1 MPAGS
6 VHVVIVN
13 WNAGPLLK
21 DCLSSFAAVAGDAV
35 RLERITVVDN
45 ASSDGSA
52 DAAAALADRL
62 PVRVIRN
69 TGNVGFAA
77 ACNQGAA
84 EAQADFLLF
93 LNPDT
98 MLRPGCLAGP
108 ARFLADPA
116 HRAVGIVG
124 VQLMDTHGI
133 LTRSCARRSGAAAM
147 IGQSLGLD
155 RLMPSLCPPH
165 FLAEWPHNE
174 TREVDQVSGA
184 FLFMR
189 RSTFEALGG
198 FDTRFFVYF
207 EDLDLA
213 LRARALGLSSAYL
226 PTVQALHRGGGTTNA
241 VKAQRQFYLSRSRI
255 QFAFKHFKLAS
266 ALAVAAATL
275 VLEPMCRLLA
285 ALTAGERGRTGEVLR
300 GSAML
305 WADLPNIM
313 RSGG

>member
-21 DCLSSFAAVAGDAV
+21 DCLSSFAAVAADAV
-35 RLERITVVDN
+35 RIERVTVVDN

-52 DAAAALADRL
+52 DAAAEPADRL
-62 PVRVIRN
+62 PVRVMHNAR
-69 TGNVGFAA
+69 NVGFAA

-84 EAQADFLLF
+84 GAQADFLLF

-98 MLRPGCLAGP
+98 MLRPGCLERP

-116 HRAVGIVG
+116 RRAVGIVG
-124 VQLMDTHGI
+124 VQLIDAAGI

-155 RLMPSLCPPH
+155 RLMPSLCRPH
-165 FLAEWPHNE
+165 FLADWPHDE

-213 LRARALGLSSAYL
+213 LRARALGQSSVYL
-226 PTVQALHRGGGTTNA
+226 ATAQVLHRGGGTTNS
-241 VKAQRQFYLSRSRI
+241 VKARRQFYLARSRI
-255 QFAFKHFKLAS
+255 QFAFKHFGFAR

-275 VLEPMCRLLA
+275 VLEPICRLLP
-285 ALTAGERGRTGEVLR
+285 ALTSGERGRTGDVLR

>member
-6 VHVVIVN
+6 VQVVIVN

-21 DCLSSFAAVAGDAV
+21 DCLSSFAAVAADAV
-35 RLERITVVDN
+35 RLDRITIVDN
-45 ASSDGSA
+45 ASTDGSA
-52 DAAAALADRL
+52 DAAAALAREL
-62 PVRVIRN
+62 PVHVIRN
-69 TGNVGFAA
+69 AGNVGFAA

-84 EAQADFLLF
+84 GAQADFLLF

-98 MLRPGCLAGP
+98 VLKPGCLERP

-116 HRAVGIVG
+116 HGAVGIVG
-124 VQLMDTHGI
+124 IQLIDADGT
-133 LTRSCARRSGAAAM
+133 LTRSCARRSSAAAM

-155 RLMPSLCPPH
+155 RLMPSLCRPH
-165 FLAEWPHNE
+165 FLAEWPHDE

-189 RSTFEALGG
+189 RSAFEALGG

-213 LRARALGLSSAYL
+213 LRARARGHSSVYL
-226 PTVQALHRGGGTTNA
+226 ASVQALHQGGGTTNA
-241 VKAQRQFYLSRSRI
+241 VKARRQFYLARSRI
-255 QFAFKHFKLAS
+255 QFAFKHFRFGS

-275 VLEPMCRLLA
+275 VLEPMSRLLA
-285 ALTAGERGRTGEVLR
+285 ASASGERGRTGDVLR

-305 WADLPNIM
+305 WADLPNLM

>member
-1 MPAGS
+1 MAASS

-13 WNAGPLLK
+13 WNAGHLLN
-21 DCLSSFAAVAGDAV
+21 DCLKSFSAVAADTV
-35 RLERITVVDN
+35 RLESITIVDN

-69 TGNVGFAA
+69 TRNVGFAA

-84 EAQADFLLF
+84 GTAADFLLF

-98 MLRPGCLAGP
+98 VLKPGCLSGP
-108 ARFLADPA
+108 ERFLGDAA
-116 HRAVGIVG
+116 NRAVGIVG
-124 VQLMDTHGI
+124 VQLIDSTGT
-133 LTRSCARRSGAAAM
+133 LTRSCARRSGAWAM
-147 IGQSLGLD
+147 IGQSAGLD
-155 RLMPSLCPPH
+155 RLLPSLCRPH
-165 FLAEWPHNE
+165 FLTDWPHDD

-213 LRARALGLSSAYL
+213 LRARALGLASVYL
-226 PTVQALHRGGGTTNA
+226 ATAQVLHSGGGTTKA

-255 QFAFKHFKLAS
+255 QFAFKHFRFGS
-266 ALAVAAATL
+266 AMAVAAATL
-275 VLEPMCRLLA
+275 VVEPVARLCV
-285 ALTAGERGRTGEVLR
+285 ALLSRGRARDVLR

-305 WADLPNIM
+305 WADLPNII
-313 RSGG
+313 RTGG

>member
-1 MPAGS
+1 MAAGS

-13 WNAGPLLK
+13 WNAGHLLN
-21 DCLSSFAAVAGDAV
+21 DCLQSFSAIAADTV
-35 RLERITVVDN
+35 RLEGITVVDN

-52 DAAAALADRL
+52 NAAAALADRL

-69 TGNVGFAA
+69 TRNMGFAA

-84 EAQADFLLF
+84 GTPAEFLLF

-98 MLRPGCLAGP
+98 VLKPGCLSGP

-116 HRAVGIVG
+116 NRAVGIVG
-124 VQLMDTHGI
+124 VQLIDSTGT
-133 LTRSCARRSGAAAM
+133 LTRSCARSSSAWAM
-147 IGQSLGLD
+147 SGQSVGLD
-155 RLMPSLCPPH
+155 RLLPSLCRPH
-165 FLAEWPHNE
+165 FLTEWPHDE

-213 LRARALGLSSAYL
+213 LRARALGLTSVYL
-226 PTVQALHRGGGTTNA
+226 ATAQVLHRGGGTTKA

-255 QFAFKHFKLAS
+255 LFAFKHFRLGS
-266 ALAVAAATL
+266 AMAVAAATL
-275 VLEPMCRLLA
+275 VVEPISRLCV
-285 ALTAGERGRTGEVLR
+285 ALISHGRARDVLR

-305 WADLPNIM
+305 WADLPNII